1 MIHVNPFKIAKQ
13 IFHLKTPLVLPVLL
27 SLPSNKRI
35 HPVEVDSGGPQGRVF
50 QFTIVSY
57 LDQDETQ
64 NFIIK

>member
-1 MIHVNPFKIAKQ
+1 MNLIY
-13 IFHLKTPLVLPVLL
+13 IFHIFL
-27 SLPSNKRI
+27 SF
-35 HPVEVDSGGPQGRVF
+35 EVDSGGPQGRLF